1 MSRNVNLVSQT
12 TSFATNGIVGV
23 AAGRDAMRGIAGDG
37 GGTTQVTV
45 CPLSNRR
52 WILTMA
58 SGGREGDG
66 RCAGQR
72 GNRRKHAPPA
82 PRRRACHEGTS
93 SKLTTE
99 NRPRVAWINA
109 QRFFVDQDRGGA
121 ERIRSDA

>member
-1 MSRNVNLVSQT
+1 
-12 TSFATNGIVGV
+12 
-23 AAGRDAMRGIAGDG
+23 
-37 GGTTQVTV
+37 
-45 CPLSNRR
+45 
-52 WILTMA
+52 MA